1 MNKYK
6 KHQQAQKKYNKL
18 VSLKNVDS
26 NKVEISDGQDIYM
39 DKIDKK
45 IREIYNAV
53 IEKEQKGRFEEH
65 HRGYKAEIDSKE
77 LLNLLKNIETH
88 LDKLI
93 EFRKEYMKGDEK
105 SQKALVEI
113 EKRIQEKNQR

>member
-1 MNKYK
+1 M
-6 KHQQAQKKYNKL
+6 
-18 VSLKNVDS
+18 
-26 NKVEISDGQDIYM
+26 
-39 DKIDKK
+39 KIL
-45 IREIYNAV
+45 EIYNAV
-53 IEKEQKGRFEEH
+53 LGKEQKGRFEEH
-65 HRGYKAEIDSKE
+65 HRGYKVEIDSKE
-77 LLNLLKNIETH
+77 MHNLLKNIETH